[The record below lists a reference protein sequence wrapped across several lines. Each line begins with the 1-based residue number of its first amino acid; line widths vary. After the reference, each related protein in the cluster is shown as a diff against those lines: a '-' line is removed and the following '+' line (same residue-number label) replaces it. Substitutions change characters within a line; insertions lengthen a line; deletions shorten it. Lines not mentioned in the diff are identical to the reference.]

1 MTTNLK
7 KPQKPKIKP
16 LKSLENFTRYSSL
29 AFEMIVFIFA
39 GVFGGIKLDKLLNTT
54 PLFTTVLSLIGV
66 VLAVFF
72 AIKDLIRQPK
82 DGDTVK

>member
-1 MTTNLK
+1 
-7 KPQKPKIKP
+7 
-16 LKSLENFTRYSSL
+16 
-29 AFEMIVFIFA
+29 MIVFIFA